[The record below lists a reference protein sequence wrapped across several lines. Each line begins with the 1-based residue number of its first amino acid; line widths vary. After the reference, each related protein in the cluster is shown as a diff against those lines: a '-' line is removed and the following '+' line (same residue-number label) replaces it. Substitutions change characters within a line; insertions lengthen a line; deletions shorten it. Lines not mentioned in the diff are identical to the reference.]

1 MGTMT
6 KIDWMLLARQ
16 RKVLA
21 EITAEI
27 VESTV
32 ESDLVALSIAKER
45 IDALDGVTNLL
56 YELAADAVDRGLATE
71 EEAFLSAE

>member
-21 EITAEI
+21 EITAELANEPFPSP
-27 VESTV
+27 VE
-32 ESDLVALSIAKER
+32 AER
-45 IDALDGVTNLL
+45 IDALDGVANLL
-56 YELAADAVDRGLATE
+56 YELAADAVDRGLVTE